1 MKSKASAALLL
12 ATALVCT
19 TSATAQT
26 ALDAGSIAPPA
37 PTINDTRDK
46 GPADPLSVLP
56 EDVKKYGSLYLRCD
70 GQPNNITGA
79 ESFARLLGAV
89 TLLALFAPP
98 PEAGD
103 PSKRLLAERGV
114 AACSKLLD
122 DPREETNGLRR
133 LPLILAR
140 AVHQF
145 EAKDYK
151 AALADVTKARGEAQV
166 LGLIGNSYFDRS
178 MGLSFNLLE
187 SQALLRLGQPAE
199 ARQVSLRNALAMP
212 YSFYAGIST
221 RPYSSFQR
229 SMSTE
234 EEQYYRNMSR
244 ISGVF
249 GVALADR
256 LDEVGRFSEAAVLRD
271 ETIGFLTEL
280 DGETQRSWPL
290 ANAAISHA
298 LAGNWALAAER
309 AKKARENMDAL
320 IAKGKP
326 EENQSAIVERLDL
339 YDILL
344 LAHDGKVDD
353 ARRNFAAR
361 SQWLSPSFGAL
372 LATNAMLRKD
382 AKPEQLFGSLAQTPE
397 QIWALREKNEMAK
410 LLETDGNN
418 RTLFT
423 YILPYAQIKDY
434 ERLSKDVWNAQKSKL
449 IAKEPIRNSKFY
461 VVNIW
466 SDAMTQPE
474 ALLLHSAL
482 LAKAR
487 GFSGFI
493 YLSLPNRP
501 QSGIVRFGN
510 PGDAGM
516 MSGSYLD
523 ADAVIADLRKV
534 IPSPEELAARRK
546 TA

>member
-19 TSATAQT
+19 TTATAQT

-98 PEAGD
+98 PEAGN

-122 DPREETNGLRR
+122 DPKEETNGLRR

-151 AALADVTKARGEAQV
+151 AALADVTKARGEAQA

-244 ISGVF
+244 IS
-249 GVALADR
+249 A
-256 LDEVGRFSEAAVLRD
+256 FSAWPWLTVLTKWDASPKLPCCATR
-271 ETIGFLTEL
+271 
-280 DGETQRSWPL
+280 RS
-290 ANAAISHA
+290 AS
-298 LAGNWALAAER
+298 
-309 AKKARENMDAL
+309 
-320 IAKGKP
+320 
-326 EENQSAIVERLDL
+326 S
-339 YDILL
+339 
-344 LAHDGKVDD
+344 
-353 ARRNFAAR
+353 
-361 SQWLSPSFGAL
+361 
-372 LATNAMLRKD
+372 
-382 AKPEQLFGSLAQTPE
+382 
-397 QIWALREKNEMAK
+397 
-410 LLETDGNN
+410 
-418 RTLFT
+418 
-423 YILPYAQIKDY
+423 
-434 ERLSKDVWNAQKSKL
+434 
-449 IAKEPIRNSKFY
+449 RNSTA
-461 VVNIW
+461 I
-466 SDAMTQPE
+466 
-474 ALLLHSAL
+474 HS
-482 LAKAR
+482 
-487 GFSGFI
+487 
-493 YLSLPNRP
+493 
-501 QSGIVRFGN
+501 V
-510 PGDAGM
+510 PGH
-516 MSGSYLD
+516 SPTP
-523 ADAVIADLRKV
+523 
-534 IPSPEELAARRK
+534 PSPMHWPETGHWRPNGRRRPAK
-546 TA
+546 TWTP